1 MVKFFKKLFTLAIF
15 SALGY
20 LGYKIFRIIKAT
32 IDLDKVL
39 PQYLENVYGEKPSIS
54 IQITLNKIVLTA
66 GFGESLFNKKVE
78 LEKAIQDYVKD
89 FYPTICANRLEVNV
103 IEKDIETKTEPEK
116 KPKNTSTKEIDKED
130 SSEETTGKGWSI

>member
-1 MVKFFKKLFTLAIF
+1 MGKFFKKLFTLAIF

-39 PQYLENVYGEKPSIS
+39 PQYMENVYGEKPLIS

-66 GFGESLFNKKVE
+66 GFSKDLFNKKEE
-78 LEKAIQDYVKD
+78 LEKAIQDYIKD
-89 FYPTICANRLEVNV
+89 FYPAICEKRLEVNI
-103 IEKDIETKTEPEK
+103 IEQDAEAEKKSDKDILEDNSTEEKT
-116 KPKNTSTKEIDKED
+116 ND
-130 SSEETTGKGWSI
+130 SWSI